1 MRPGGPGLVPQTG
14 GEPPSTEGQAVGLSR
29 KEECLFP
36 GVKLTILSLQ
46 AQKTGVPRT
55 HVMTPW
61 LELLTAIFS
70 GSKSAAQRHD
80 QEPQPGVPLTQKQ
93 HLLPPQSRIRAITP
107 TLTDFHRP
115 LSSSRESAVLHC
127 PSRLLPPGLGEALL
141 HPSQLT

>member
-55 HVMTPW
+55 HV
-61 LELLTAIFS
+61 L
-70 GSKSAAQRHD
+70 
-80 QEPQPGVPLTQKQ
+80 
-93 HLLPPQSRIRAITP
+93 
-107 TLTDFHRP
+107 
-115 LSSSRESAVLHC
+115 
-127 PSRLLPPGLGEALL
+127 
-141 HPSQLT
+141 